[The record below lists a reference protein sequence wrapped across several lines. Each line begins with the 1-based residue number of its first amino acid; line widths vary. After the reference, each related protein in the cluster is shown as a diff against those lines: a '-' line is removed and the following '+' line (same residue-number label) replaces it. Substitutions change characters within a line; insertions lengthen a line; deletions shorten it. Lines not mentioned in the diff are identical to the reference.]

1 MRKDLILYCACE
13 GCRGFDK
20 TTPFQSQTNISSLM
34 LQKIY
39 LLSAFPLN
47 PIFKYLFCRQIVF
60 LLLFTIVFFLS
71 VTIVFFPIQARG
83 RLRIQGAVK
92 L

>member
-1 MRKDLILYCACE
+1 
-13 GCRGFDK
+13 
-20 TTPFQSQTNISSLM
+20 M
-34 LQKIY
+34 LQKTY
-39 LLSAFPLN
+39 LLFPFPLN
-47 PIFKYLFCRQIVF
+47 PLFEYLFCRQIVF
-60 LLLFTIVFFLS
+60 LFLFTVVFFLS